1 MEMQEIILF
10 NLLKLTDT
18 FMHIGHA
25 VIHKI
30 TFPSVHNKL
39 RLLFSGF
46 SCESLRIETIIFPGS
61 RADEKP

>member
-1 MEMQEIILF
+1 MQEIILF
-10 NLLKLTDT
+10 NLLKFRDT
-18 FMHIGHA
+18 FMHIGNA

-61 RADEKP
+61 HADEKP